1 MSGQYLNCESK
12 KAFVEIFLFDKL
24 MYWLT
29 LTEETKWL
37 ECRRETCTFVYV
49 GTHSIPKKLQI
60 SLQCMQYLNFLKKD
74 ASIKCE
80 GD

>member
-29 LTEETKWL
+29 LTKETKWL
-37 ECRRETCTFVYV
+37 ECRGETCTFVYV
-49 GTHSIPKKLQI
+49 GTHSIPKKL
-60 SLQCMQYLNFLKKD
+60 
-74 ASIKCE
+74 
-80 GD
+80 

>member
-1 MSGQYLNCESK
+1 MSGQNLNCESK

-29 LTEETKWL
+29 LTKETEWL

-49 GTHSIPKKLQI
+49 GTHSIPKKL
-60 SLQCMQYLNFLKKD
+60 
-74 ASIKCE
+74 
-80 GD
+80 